1 MKKIKS
7 FTLKLHLLRYFSLK
21 KLIFGFFLIL
31 LQLIYFNSIGKQL
44 YTEIVIVSDDN
55 YPPYIFRDEKGLL
68 QGIIVD
74 QWNLWQEKTGIKVK
88 LIAMDWI
95 KAQHYF
101 DEGRADVLET
111 AFYTKQRAEKWIF
124 TKPYTEFEVPV
135 FISKTLGGIKDIK
148 SLQGFTIGV
157 KNGDACIEI
166 LKKSGITSLIE
177 YPSYDSIIIA
187 ASKGKIK
194 VFCIDKPPALYYL
207 YKYNLEEEFKFSFT
221 LYSGEFHRAVQ
232 KKNVELL
239 EIVENGFNQISKKE
253 FEIIE
258 QKWLGKTI
266 MYGKTIRYLIISAS
280 ILVLISLILLFFNI
294 FLRIRVKTKTLE
306 LKNAL
311 EEISYKEEK
320 FRTIFNSVNDTILI
334 HNLFTGKIIEHNSAA
349 EKMFGFYNNE
359 FKNLKIQD
367 ISLGIHPFNQNNAME
382 FISKALKEGP
392 QVFEWQSKNK
402 KGDIFWTEISMSYNA
417 TIFKDAIIV
426 VLRDINERKKAEAEI
441 KEFYKVL
448 ENKVEERTNQL
459 SAANKEL
466 EAFAYTVSHD
476 LRTPLRAIDGYTRIL
491 VEDHFEHLS
500 EEGIKVCNVIV
511 RNTKKMG
518 QLIDDLLSFS
528 KISRFE
534 MSKISFDMQLIVD
547 SVCKEIINEELNDK
561 IKIVIE
567 TLPHVTGDKSLL
579 KQVWTNLI
587 SNAIKF
593 SSKKEKPQIHISC
606 KETNI
611 EFIFSI
617 EDNGAGFD
625 MKYADKLFGVFHRL
639 HTSQEYEGTGVG
651 LAIVQRI
658 IQRHGG
664 RIWVE
669 AEIDKGATFYFTLNK
684 QNPENI

>member
-1 MKKIKS
+1 MKKIIS
-7 FTLKLHLLRYFSLK
+7 FTLKFHQLFPYFSK
-21 KLIFGFFLIL
+21 KLLAIFFLLL
-31 LQLIYFNSIGKQL
+31 LQFINFESNGRSL
-44 YTEIVIVSDDN
+44 YNEIVIVSDDN
-55 YPPYIFRDEKGLL
+55 YPPYIFRDEKGNL

-74 QWNLWQEKTGIKVK
+74 QWNLWQEKTGIRVK

-95 KAQHYF
+95 NAQHYF
-101 DEGRADVLET
+101 DKGKADVLET
-111 AFYTKQRAEKWIF
+111 VFYTKQRAEKWIF
-124 TKPYTEFEVPV
+124 TEPFAKIEVPV
-135 FISKTLGGIKDIK
+135 FISKSLSGIKDTK

-166 LKKSGITSLIE
+166 LRKSGITSFIE

-207 YKYNLEEEFKFSFT
+207 YKYNFDEEFKLSFT

-232 KKNVELL
+232 KKNIALVD
-239 EIVENGFNQISKKE
+239 IIENGFDKISKSE
-253 FEIIE
+253 IEIIE
-258 QKWLGKTI
+258 QKWMGKTI
-266 MYGKTIRYLIISAS
+266 MSGKTKRYLIISAS
-280 ILVLISLILLFFNI
+280 VLVIISLILLFFNI
-294 FLRIRVKTKTLE
+294 FLRIRVKKKTLE

-311 EEISYKEEK
+311 EEITYNEEK

-334 HNLFTGKIIEHNSAA
+334 HNLFSGKIIEHNSAA

-367 ISLGIHPFNQNNAME
+367 ISLGIHPFNQNNAMD

-459 SAANKEL
+459 SVANKEL

-491 VEDHFEHLS
+491 LEDHLDHLS

-534 MSKISFDMQLIVD
+534 MSKISVDMQLIID
-547 SVCKEIINEELNDK
+547 SVCKEIISEEINDK
-561 IKIVIE
+561 IKIEIE
-567 TLPHVTGDKSLL
+567 TLPQVTGDKSLL

-593 SSKKEKPQIHISC
+593 TSKKENPQIHISC
-606 KETNI
+606 EETNN
-611 EFIFSI
+611 EFIFLI
-617 EDNGAGFD
+617 EDNGAGFE

-664 RIWVE
+664 KIWAE
-669 AEIDKGATFYFTLNK
+669 AEIEKGAKFYFTLKK
-684 QNPENI
+684 QIPESL